1 MFEVKSIKEDTLRDK
16 LLNFCFLFNAI
27 IFSGWIFVYPYA
39 GYFSLAFSILI
50 FFLLEVKVLKHFFVI
65 SSFFLILLYL
75 FLPREFGPPNTAW
88 ILSLLS
94 FLTIFYLNRR
104 NIVKIFEIY
113 INFIILLCI
122 LSLFFR
128 VMSLFLPLPFRFIDL
143 DPQFFNLYWPFYVER
158 TNISSAD
165 TDLIIG
171 SFRFHGPFF
180 EPGAIGYVLGI
191 CLFGQNSIKKTL
203 LIIFFGLLSFSMAFL
218 ALLFIFIFEKF
229 LRERNLC
236 LYSL

>member
-16 LLNFCFLFNAI
+16 LLNFCYVFNAI
-27 IFSGWIFVYPYA
+27 IFFQD
-39 GYFSLAFSILI
+39 GYLFILMLDILVLHFYSNFFSFRGKSS
-50 FFLLEVKVLKHFFVI
+50 KTFFVI

-122 LSLFFR
+122 LSLFF
-128 VMSLFLPLPFRFIDL
+128 
-143 DPQFFNLYWPFYVER
+143 
-158 TNISSAD
+158 
-165 TDLIIG
+165 
-171 SFRFHGPFF
+171 
-180 EPGAIGYVLGI
+180 
-191 CLFGQNSIKKTL
+191 
-203 LIIFFGLLSFSMAFL
+203 
-218 ALLFIFIFEKF
+218 
-229 LRERNLC
+229 
-236 LYSL
+236 